1 MPFLGFFR
9 LKFDETIVI
18 PEIST
23 LELVKMHEFVQNK
36 KKKKSNLGQK
46 MSFLDILVLL
56 FLKTIV
62 IFEIGTLEL
71 VKMQS
76 CLHK

>member
-23 LELVKMHEFVQNK
+23 LELVKMHEFVQN

>member
-36 KKKKSNLGQK
+36 TKKSNLGQK

>member
-36 KKKKSNLGQK
+36 KKKMKFGTKNVFFGYFSAA
-46 MSFLDILVLL
+46 
-56 FLKTIV
+56 
-62 IFEIGTLEL
+62 IFKNYCHI
-71 VKMQS
+71 
-76 CLHK
+76 

>member
-23 LELVKMHEFVQNK
+23 LDLVKMHEFVQNNK
-36 KKKKSNLGQK
+36 KKKKSNLRQR

-56 FLKTIV
+56 FLKSYCHI
-62 IFEIGTLEL
+62 
-71 VKMQS
+71 
-76 CLHK
+76 

>member
-23 LELVKMHEFVQNK
+23 LELVKMHEFVQN
-36 KKKKSNLGQK
+36 KKKSNLGQK

>member
-36 KKKKSNLGQK
+36 KKNQIWDKKC
-46 MSFLDILVLL
+46 L
-56 FLKTIV
+56 FW
-62 IFEIGTLEL
+62 IF
-71 VKMQS
+71 
-76 CLHK
+76 

>member
-9 LKFDETIVI
+9 LKFDETFVI

-36 KKKKSNLGQK
+36 KKIKFGTKNVFFGYFSAA
-46 MSFLDILVLL
+46 
-56 FLKTIV
+56 
-62 IFEIGTLEL
+62 IFKNYCHI
-71 VKMQS
+71 
-76 CLHK
+76 